1 MGVVQGSIPCK
12 SNFLRS
18 SRSGCVAVVVVD
30 GIVRGLLVFFVGCGV
45 VPGLDAL
52 SELASP
58 RQPLA
63 SNPKLLQAQ
72 TSRRDE
78 QGAAEVD
85 NVATPHSTCLVVPAH
100 DVSHWCIPPGPSSCY
115 DHLTHQ
121 YCSATYALMVM
132 PYLPQRRCPDAS
144 WIATIGTQPSRAWT
158 PVDDRWTENV
168 SFYSH
173 VCAFAQCI

>member
-1 MGVVQGSIPCK
+1 MRC
-12 SNFLRS
+12 R
-18 SRSGCVAVVVVD
+18 GCGGWHRAW
-30 GIVRGLLVFFVGCGV
+30 IARFFFVGCGV

-158 PVDDRWTENV
+158 PVDDGWTENV
-168 SFYSH
+168 SFCSH